1 MKIVLIGAGNL
12 ATNLG
17 VALRSCGHQVPQVY
31 SRTIASATLLARK
44 IGAEAVA
51 RLQDIDGTADLYV
64 LALTDKA
71 AETLAPEICS
81 RNRQAIFVHTS
92 GSLPMGIFRGFAER
106 YGVIYPMQTF
116 SKERIVSFSEIPCFI
131 EAVDEK
137 TLSVIETLCGQL
149 SGSVKRAD
157 SETRRHLHLAAV
169 FACNFSNH
177 CFEIASRL
185 LERHGFDFRV
195 MYPLIDE
202 TVAKVHGMSPADAQT
217 GPAVR
222 FDRNIIGRHLRLL
235 EDEPELKAIYEL
247 MSEDI
252 HKTKMEHDK
261 L

>member
-1 MKIVLIGAGNL
+1 MF
-12 ATNLG
+12 
-17 VALRSCGHQVPQVY
+17 
-31 SRTIASATLLARK
+31 SRTMASARLLARR
-44 IGAEAVA
+44 IGAEAADRVE
-51 RLQDIDGTADLYV
+51 DIDSSADLYV

-71 AETLAPEICS
+71 TETLAPEVCS
-81 RNRQAIFVHTS
+81 RSRKAIFVHTS
-92 GSLPMGIFRGFAER
+92 GSLPMDIFRGFAER

-116 SKERIVSFSEIPCFI
+116 SKEREVSFSEIPCFV

-137 TLSVIETLCGQL
+137 TLSVIEGLCGQL
-149 SGSVKRAD
+149 SRSVKRID
-157 SETRRHLHLAAV
+157 SDTRRHLHLAAV

-185 LERHGFDFRV
+185 LERHGLDFRA
-195 MYPLIDE
+195 MCPLIDE
-202 TVAKVHGMSPADAQT
+202 TAAKVHCMSPADAQT

-222 FDRNIIGRHLRLL
+222 FDRNIIGRHLRML

-252 HKTKMEHDK
+252 YKIRKEHDK